1 MTAYFDTFRS
11 VVLTPDNITLL
22 ADGVSDTLT
31 INAAANKGLSL
42 SASANGSDT
51 LDLNVDYSFSVP
63 IGTSILRLQDVNAN
77 QKDITLS
84 AGANITITRNSASEL
99 VLSST
104 VGGNSK
110 AIGGA
115 TVANPVVITTTAAHG
130 FTEGIPVTLSDIAG
144 MTQLNGNEYFMD
156 ILTSDTFALY
166 TDANLSVTLDGTG
179 FSAYTSGGVATAE
192 YQTTNLS
199 QMGDVLLTSPSVGK
213 VLYHNGA
220 KWIDQI
226 IDTSVIT
233 ENTNL
238 FYTDTR
244 ADNRIDNFFNSVNIA
259 LGSNA
264 GSINQ
269 GASAVAIGSSAGKT
283 DQGGASVAIGQGAGF
298 SGQNDYAV
306 ALGVSAGNFNQGA
319 RSVAIGEFAG
329 LTNQGAVSIAIGDR
343 AGYNT
348 QAANSIVL
356 NATGNVLD
364 NATASSLVVKPIRN
378 ATNSN
383 YLQYNSTTGEITY
396 TSDLTFD
403 GDITGSIFADDSTLL
418 VDGVNGKIVGDIETS
433 KLRTSEAIIR
443 LGLMAGDNGQNTGA
457 IAIGTFAAAGA
468 MQGDSAIAIGMYAGD
483 SGQSFKSVA
492 IGYKAGMTNQ
502 GESTVAIGK
511 NAGYASQGVNS
522 IAIGTQA
529 GYIGQTANSIVIN
542 ATGGTV
548 NNTQSDSF
556 VVKPIRNAVN
566 ANYLQYNSTSG
577 EITYTNDLAL
587 DGVLTGS
594 VFGDDSSLLVDGINN
609 RLVMANNTTDDLA
622 EGSNNKY
629 FTNGR
634 AIAMTIVF
642 G

>member
-166 TDANLSVTLDGTG
+166 TDETLTASLDGTG

-199 QMGDVLLTSPSVGK
+199 QMGDVLLTNPSIGK
-213 VLYHNGA
+213 LLYHNGT

-226 IDTSVIT
+226 IDSSIIT

-244 ADNRIDNFFNSVNIA
+244 VDNRFDTRLALKSTSNLAEGTNLYYTDTRANTAIDARVTNTFINSLSGVIA
-259 LGSNA
+259 
-264 GSINQ
+264 
-269 GASAVAIGSSAGKT
+269 
-283 DQGGASVAIGQGAGF
+283 DSVDG
-298 SGQNDYAV
+298 
-306 ALGVSAGNFNQGA
+306 
-319 RSVAIGEFAG
+319 
-329 LTNQGAVSIAIGDR
+329 
-343 AGYNT
+343 
-348 QAANSIVL
+348 
-356 NATGNVLD
+356 
-364 NATASSLVVKPIRN
+364 
-378 ATNSN
+378 
-383 YLQYNSTTGEITY
+383 
-396 TSDLTFD
+396 DLT
-403 GDITGSIFADDSTLL
+403 GSVFADDSTLL
-418 VDGVNGKIVGDIETS
+418 VDGVNGRIVAPVFANVTGDTAGTHTGPVVGNVTGDITGNAG
-433 KLRTSEAIIR
+433 TVTNGVYTTGNAII
-443 LGLMAGDNGQNTGA
+443 TGGWQFNQA
-457 IAIGTFAAAGA
+457 IAADVVGIFTGSLNGSLNGT
-468 MQGDSAIAIGMYAGD
+468 MS
-483 SGQSFKSVA
+483 
-492 IGYKAGMTNQ
+492 
-502 GESTVAIGK
+502 
-511 NAGYASQGVNS
+511 
-522 IAIGTQA
+522 
-529 GYIGQTANSIVIN
+529 
-542 ATGGTV
+542 
-548 NNTQSDSF
+548 
-556 VVKPIRNAVN
+556 
-566 ANYLQYNSTSG
+566 
-577 EITYTNDLAL
+577 
-587 DGVLTGS
+587 GS

>member
-31 INAAANKGLSL
+31 INATASKGLSL
-42 SASANGSDT
+42 SASAEGSDT
-51 LDLNVDYSFSVP
+51 LDLNVDYNLFVP
-63 IGTSILRLQDVNAN
+63 IGTSILRLQDVNSN

-166 TDANLSVTLDGTG
+166 TDEALTASLDGTG

-199 QMGDVLLTSPSVGK
+199 QMGDVLLTNPSIGK
-213 VLYHNGA
+213 LLYHNGT

-226 IDTSVIT
+226 IDSSIIT

-244 ADNRIDNFFNSVNIA
+244 VDNRFDTRLA
-259 LGSNA
+259 LKS
-264 GSINQ
+264 
-269 GASAVAIGSSAGKT
+269 
-283 DQGGASVAIGQGAGF
+283 
-298 SGQNDYAV
+298 
-306 ALGVSAGNFNQGA
+306 
-319 RSVAIGEFAG
+319 
-329 LTNQGAVSIAIGDR
+329 
-343 AGYNT
+343 
-348 QAANSIVL
+348 
-356 NATGNVLD
+356 
-364 NATASSLVVKPIRN
+364 
-378 ATNSN
+378 
-383 YLQYNSTTGEITY
+383 
-396 TSDLTFD
+396 TSDLAEGTNLYYTGTRANSAIDARVTNTFINSLSGVVADSVD
-403 GDITGSIFADDSTLL
+403 GDVTGSIFADDSTLL
-418 VDGVNGKIVGDIETS
+418 VDGVNGKIVGNIETS
-433 KLRTSEAIIR
+433 QLRTSEANIR
-443 LGLMAGDNGQNTGA
+443 LGLGAALNGQQTGA
-457 IAIGTFAAAGA
+457 IAIGSFAAGTSL
-468 MQGDSAIAIGMYAGD
+468 QGDSAIAIGMYAGD
-483 SGQSFKSVA
+483 SGQTDNAVA
-492 IGYKAGMTNQ
+492 IGRNAAKNNQSAAAVAIGNYAGYGSQGSAGVAIGLSAGQTFQGANAVAIGNGAGATNQ
-502 GESTVAIGK
+502 GDNAVAIGDF
-511 NAGYASQGVNS
+511 A
-522 IAIGTQA
+522 
-529 GYIGQTANSIVIN
+529 GQTNQAANSIVLN
-542 ATGGTV
+542 ATGSAV
-548 NNTQSDSF
+548 QNTTASSF

-577 EITYTNDLAL
+577 EITYTADLAL

-594 VFGDDSSLLVDGINN
+594 VFGDDSTLLVDGINN

>member
-1 MTAYFDTFRS
+1 MTAYIDTFRS

-22 ADGVSDTLT
+22 ADGVSDALT
-31 INAAANKGLSL
+31 INADANKGLSL
-42 SASANGSDT
+42 SASAEGSDT

-84 AGANITITRNSASEL
+84 AGANITITRNSSSEL

-179 FSAYTSGGVATAE
+179 FSAYSSGGVATAE

-213 VLYHNGA
+213 LLYHNGT

-226 IDTSVIT
+226 VDSSIIT

-244 ADNRIDNFFNSVNIA
+244 VDNRFDTRLA
-259 LGSNA
+259 LKS
-264 GSINQ
+264 
-269 GASAVAIGSSAGKT
+269 
-283 DQGGASVAIGQGAGF
+283 
-298 SGQNDYAV
+298 
-306 ALGVSAGNFNQGA
+306 
-319 RSVAIGEFAG
+319 
-329 LTNQGAVSIAIGDR
+329 
-343 AGYNT
+343 
-348 QAANSIVL
+348 
-356 NATGNVLD
+356 
-364 NATASSLVVKPIRN
+364 
-378 ATNSN
+378 
-383 YLQYNSTTGEITY
+383 
-396 TSDLTFD
+396 TSDLAEGTNLYYTDARAQAAITASHINSLTGVIADSVD
-403 GDITGSIFADDSTLL
+403 GDLTGSVFADDSTLL

-433 KLRTSEAIIR
+433 QLRTSEVNIK
-443 LGLMAGDNGQNTGA
+443 LGLMAGANGQQTSA
-457 IAIGTFAAAGA
+457 IAIGSFAAATSV
-468 MQGDSAIAIGMYAGD
+468 QGESAIAIGMYAGD
-483 SGQSFKSVA
+483 SGQTDKAVAIGYRAGQTTQGTNSVA
-492 IGYKAGMTNQ
+492 IGTDCGKTNQ
-502 GESTVAIGK
+502 SATAVAIGSYAGFGAQGLRATALGK
-511 NAGYASQGVNS
+511 EAGYVRQGEDA
-522 IAIGTQA
+522 IAIGSGAGLTDQGADAIAIGDKAGQTNQA
-529 GYIGQTANSIVIN
+529 ANTIVLNATGSAVQNTTANSL
-542 ATGGTV
+542 
-548 NNTQSDSF
+548 

-594 VFGDDSSLLVDGINN
+594 VFGDDSTLLVDGINN